1 MILFLLP
8 LHSLTKSN
16 FVLLSR
22 QTNHKN
28 PIISISLS
36 TSIPSLWTFH
46 RRYHF
51 FPPLEV
57 TLFSFSSIHQSNIT
71 LYGEKLSLMHASSIC
86 PVCILPSNR
95 EGAHGFHFHGY
106 SKKFK
111 KISLIYQRLNLY
123 KNTLNKFYII
133 LKNFSSSIIMQISKK
148 LRWVRAIC
156 CPCPWSISIFIL
168 GGRGGGRGGLWVLR

>member
-1 MILFLLP
+1 MIFFLLP
-8 LHSLTKSN
+8 LHSFTKSN
-16 FVLLSR
+16 FVFLSR

-51 FPPLEV
+51 FSPLEV

-168 GGRGGGRGGLWVLR
+168 GGRGGRGGLWVLR

>member
-1 MILFLLP
+1 MQFDFHTNTPFCAHSHTEFLVTNYSFVICFSLQPWFFFLLP
-8 LHSLTKSN
+8 LHSFTKSN
-16 FVLLSR
+16 FVFLSG

-57 TLFSFSSIHQSNIT
+57 TLFSFSSIHQPNIT
-71 LYGEKLSLMHASSIC
+71 RYGGKLSLMHESSIC

-111 KISLIYQRLNLY
+111 IISLI
-123 KNTLNKFYII
+123 
-133 LKNFSSSIIMQISKK
+133 
-148 LRWVRAIC
+148 
-156 CPCPWSISIFIL
+156 
-168 GGRGGGRGGLWVLR
+168 